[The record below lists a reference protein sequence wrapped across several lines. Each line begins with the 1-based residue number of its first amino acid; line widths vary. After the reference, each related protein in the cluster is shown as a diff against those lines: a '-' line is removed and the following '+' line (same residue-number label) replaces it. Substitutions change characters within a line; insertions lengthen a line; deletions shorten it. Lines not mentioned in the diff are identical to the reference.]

1 MNNSSITF
9 PPLALGTW
17 TFAGDAI
24 WSETSEQE
32 SIRVI
37 HAAIDKGITLFDTSP
52 NYGNGRSEAILGKA
66 IKGRTEAVI
75 ASKIRINDQTMDILR
90 GTIETSLVQLNREI
104 IDLMQIHWPGN
115 TPDETLQALE
125 LLTAMKQEGK
135 ILNIGVC
142 NFGVF
147 DLEETRKYPIISNQL
162 PYNLLWRVVEKE
174 IAPLSKTLGKAVW
187 AYSPLQQGLL
197 TGRYTKMD
205 DFPEGRQRSRHF
217 SAERKAAN
225 HGGPGIEQETE
236 QTIAEFLELARELE
250 IQPTELG
257 LRYILSHSF
266 IDTVLAGA
274 RTIKQLDELVL
285 SSAKGPLDDEII
297 TRLDAL
303 SDPVLKAAGG
313 NPDMFQK
320 HSRIR
325 HTPI

>member
-24 WSETSEQE
+24 WSETSERE

-52 NYGNGRSEAILGKA
+52 NYGSGRSEAILGKA
-66 IKGRTEAVI
+66 IADRPEAVL
-75 ASKIRINDQTMDILR
+75 ASKIVINDQTVEIMR
-90 GTIETSLVQLNREI
+90 STIEKSLVQLNRETI
-104 IDLMQIHWPGN
+104 NLMQIHWPGN

-125 LLTAMKQEGK
+125 LLTAMKKEGK

-142 NFGVF
+142 NFGIF
-147 DLEETRKYPIISNQL
+147 DLEETKEYPIISNQL
-162 PYNLLWRVVEKE
+162 PYNLLWRVVEEE

-197 TGRYTKMD
+197 TGRYTKLN

-217 SAERKAAN
+217 STDRAAAY
-225 HGGPGIEQETE
+225 HGGPGMERETE
-236 QTIAEFLELARELE
+236 QAIAGFLEIAREVE
-250 IQPTELG
+250 IHPTELG
-257 LRYILSHSF
+257 LRYILSHSC

-285 SSAKGPLDDEII
+285 SINGPLDDEII
-297 TRLDAL
+297 TRLDAV
-303 SDPVLKAAGG
+303 SDPVLQAAGG

-320 HSRIR
+320 NPRVR
-325 HTPI
+325 YTPI